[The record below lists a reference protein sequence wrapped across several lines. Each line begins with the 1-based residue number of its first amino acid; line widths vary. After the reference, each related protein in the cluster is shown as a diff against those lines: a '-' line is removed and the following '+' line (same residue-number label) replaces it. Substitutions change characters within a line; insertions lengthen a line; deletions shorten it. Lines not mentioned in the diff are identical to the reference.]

1 MILVVRGFAADGVVA
16 AVMIGADTPNGITT
30 IVHRIFH
37 QRFINVE
44 WNYHDRYWYR
54 RILIVL
60 NGLEQNHHVLRI
72 YWTKLSVT
80 DEYRYDDI
88 QLFYIYLVPRNA
100 TNRIF
105 DQNGQNLCCSASL
118 ESKLDATTSQHAPPI
133 HTVHTPIYRD
143 TLLHRYERYEFRI
156 VATGCLWRIASREH
170 RRDLWSNPW
179 RRQRIWNRWKV
190 SIAGRESSSKRSS
203 CSHPHFFLSCQS
215 PYHFLLGLWY
225 MR

>member
-1 MILVVRGFAADGVVA
+1 MVSRRSSTASFTKDSSMLNGTTMTA
-16 AVMIGADTPNGITT
+16 IGIDASWLYWMDWNKIITYCVYIGQNWVWQMNTDTT
-30 IVHRIFH
+30 ITSCFTSTA
-37 QRFINVE
+37 QR
-44 WNYHDRYWYR
+44 
-54 RILIVL
+54 
-60 NGLEQNHHVLRI
+60 
-72 YWTKLSVT
+72 
-80 DEYRYDDI
+80 
-88 QLFYIYLVPRNA
+88 A

-118 ESKLDATTSQHAPPI
+118 ESKLDATTNQHAPPI

-143 TLLHRYERYEFRI
+143 TLLHRYEYYEFRI
-156 VATGCLWRIASREH
+156 MATGCLWRIASREH